1 MKAYILQRDDGKFY
15 WHGKISSQ
23 YGWTN
28 NLEEASLFKTLQ
40 GAKSRIHIEK
50 TSKIKKVEV
59 IIKIV
64 EEIQK

>member
-28 NLEEASLFKTLQ
+28 NLDEASLFKTLQ
-40 GAKSRIHIEK
+40 GAKSRTNIEK
-50 TSKIKKVEV
+50 TSKVKKVEV
-59 IIKIV
+59 SIKII
-64 EEIQK
+64 EEIQ